1 LEYFAKEEVIDNK
14 KIKIKLWDTA
24 GQEQYKSLTKNF
36 YRNANGIIIVFDL
49 TNRKSFECVKDW
61 MNNIREYANKETKIA
76 LIGNKND
83 LLREVGEAECESLA
97 SSFKI
102 KYFDCSA
109 KENLGFRDCVV
120 SVVTEIS
127 QKTKQ
132 ENEFGLETNKKEE
145 NKCLC

>member
-1 LEYFAKEEVIDNK
+1 M
-14 KIKIKLWDTA
+14 WDTA

-61 MNNIREYANKETKIA
+61 MNNIREYANKETKVA

-83 LLREVGEAECESLA
+83 LEREVSEKECESLA
-97 SSFKI
+97 NSLKI

-109 KENLGFRDCVV
+109 KENKGFKECVV
-120 SVVTEIS
+120 SIVIDINQKENKEDEIS
-127 QKTKQ
+127 
-132 ENEFGLETNKKEE
+132 LESKKREE
-145 NKCLC
+145 SKCFC